1 MPTFVLRSL
10 MALGLVFA
18 LPWSG
23 ARAAPDRV
31 VSIGGAVTEI
41 VYALEQQGRLVGVDS
56 TSLYPDATL
65 ALAQVGYMR
74 QLSAEPIL
82 SLAPDTVLA
91 VEDSGP
97 PVALELLR
105 AAGVNVVGVTKRPD
119 FAGVLEKVRI
129 VAYALEVPARGA
141 ALAARLEADYQA
153 ALADVAARAAPSPRA
168 IFVLSPGNG
177 QPLVAGA
184 GTTAEGIVELA
195 GGTYAINGFREYR
208 VLTAEAAITA
218 APDVILATH
227 GTIEAAGGIDGVL
240 AMPGLALTPAG
251 QARRVVA
258 IDGLKLLGFG
268 PRTPEAIRELAAALR
283 P

>member
-1 MPTFVLRSL
+1 MPTFFLRSL

-18 LPWSG
+18 LPSHG
-23 ARAAPDRV
+23 AKAGPDRV

-41 VYALEQQGRLVGVDS
+41 VYALDQQGRLVGVDS
-56 TSLYPDATL
+56 TSLFPDATR
-65 ALAQVGYMR
+65 ALPQVGYMR

-82 SLAPDTVLA
+82 SLAPDLVLA
-91 VEDSGP
+91 VDDSGP

-105 AAGVNVVGVTKRPD
+105 AAGVSVVTVSKRPD
-119 FAGVLEKVRI
+119 FDGVLEKVQA
-129 VAYALEVPARGA
+129 VAAALGVPDKGSE
-141 ALAARLEADYQA
+141 LAARLEADYRA
-153 ALADVAARAAPSPRA
+153 ALAEVAAQAAPSPRA

-195 GGTYAINGFREYR
+195 GGTYAIKGFQEYR
-208 VLTAEAAITA
+208 VLTAEAAINA
-218 APDVILATH
+218 APDVILATW
-227 GTIEAAGGIDGVL
+227 GTIEAAGGVDGVL